1 MLGVPALSAGVGKR
15 LAGLRPRL
23 GAVWV
28 MKDKEPQA
36 GRASLWELGG
46 RGPTAAPPGSRTC
59 GIQHLERAGDN
70 LSLLTSFYFCIV
82 TFSTVGYGDVTP
94 KIWPSQ
100 LLVVIMICVAL
111 VVLPLQVSSA
121 QEQSPWG
128 RDMASWGG
136 SVIREA
142 ASSGQGGRLPR
153 TFAECGEGGV
163 PGSPAGWESGV
174 LGWCSSSC
182 EDHVAHSRFLSPVTC
197 HQGRSAS

>member
-15 LAGLRPRL
+15 PAGLRPRL

-28 MKDKEPQA
+28 MKDRSRRQAEPHSGSRVA
-36 GRASLWELGG
+36 E
-46 RGPTAAPPGSRTC
+46 APPPPLPGSRTC

-121 QEQSPWG
+121 REQSQWG
-128 RDMASWGG
+128 RG
-136 SVIREA
+136 I
-142 ASSGQGGRLPR
+142 
-153 TFAECGEGGV
+153 
-163 PGSPAGWESGV
+163 
-174 LGWCSSSC
+174 
-182 EDHVAHSRFLSPVTC
+182 
-197 HQGRSAS
+197 